1 LSAPLDRLT
10 TRDAE
15 SIRNDRRRC
24 SPSHPVQSGLSKPLL
39 SVQTVDERQIS
50 EELFKSPPALRILSN
65 LLLGSPARSEVRAY
79 GGRGHKHLRR
89 RPADREPGDKTLAG
103 HRISNCNYRGRGRQR
118 LARFKLADDSFA
130 TEIIE
135 VELYG
140 VPWGGSLD
148 GTTFVYSPLTDIE
161 KDLGELLVN

>member
-50 EELFKSPPALRILSN
+50 EELSKSPPALRILSN

-79 GGRGHKHLRR
+79 GGRGRKHLRR
-89 RPADREPGDKTLAG
+89 RPADREPVIRLYQDIISAIATIVDGGDSG
-103 HRISNCNYRGRGRQR
+103 SPVSN
-118 LARFKLADDSFA
+118 
-130 TEIIE
+130 
-135 VELYG
+135 
-140 VPWGGSLD
+140 
-148 GTTFVYSPLTDIE
+148 
-161 KDLGELLVN
+161 